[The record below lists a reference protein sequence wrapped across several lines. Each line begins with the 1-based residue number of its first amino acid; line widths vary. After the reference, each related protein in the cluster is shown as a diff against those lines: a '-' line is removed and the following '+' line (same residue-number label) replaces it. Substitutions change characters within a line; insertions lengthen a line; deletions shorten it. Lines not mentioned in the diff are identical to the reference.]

1 MSWLAKAVCKTTSTN
16 VFFPEP
22 GSGNGWSAALRVC
35 SGCPVRGDCLDYA
48 LRTNQTQGVWGM
60 TTPAERQEML
70 RFGQHG
76 ATVNGNRF
84 TAVGG
89 LR

>member
-1 MSWLAKAVCKTTSTN
+1 M
-16 VFFPEP
+16 FFPEP
-22 GSGNGWSAALRVC
+22 GSGDGWSPALRVC
-35 SGCPVRGDCLDYA
+35 AGCPVREDCLDYA

-60 TTPAERQEML
+60 TTPAERQQML
-70 RFGQHG
+70 RFQQ
-76 ATVNGNRF
+76 NGTTAHANRF